1 MAQTIDAQVT
11 LARQFERKAAE
22 DARFLASVLPSI
34 DASDTQVGN
43 IAQQAVEKTL
53 KAVLAHRGMNYQVN
67 RKFKTHKIEALVDL
81 LRDLG
86 VDVSADVAQ
95 AYILTPFSEGLRY
108 EDDIPETDQ
117 LDRKQVAF
125 LVAEVMEFARRELGP
140 NFFQPVAVIHEQA
153 ETQRCQW
160 PGCNE
165 RITDRLAIQTGYGS
179 SHRRMALSGRSI
191 YLPKG

>member
-67 RKFKTHKIEALVDL
+67 RQFKRVQIFY
-81 LRDLG
+81 RDLRGLGNDAIG
-86 VDVSADVAQ
+86 VARRVHP
-95 AYILTPFSEGLRY
+95 I
-108 EDDIPETDQ
+108 
-117 LDRKQVAF
+117 AF
-125 LVAEVMEFARRELGP
+125 LSQVKGPIRAEIAVRAQRSEL
-140 NFFQPVAVIHEQA
+140 
-153 ETQRCQW
+153 
-160 PGCNE
+160 
-165 RITDRLAIQTGYGS
+165 
-179 SHRRMALSGRSI
+179 
-191 YLPKG
+191 